1 VSRTILTES
10 NPPFTRWADLAI
22 GLPGRCRRTGR
33 QIRDRWNNYL
43 NPVLNQLPFS
53 REDDTQLWNGHET
66 FGNRWVDISVKTFHS
81 TRSENHVKNRW
92 YSVAFKK
99 FVAKEFGVNLNED
112 AKRAYLWQ
120 QKCVG
125 DGIDVVG
132 GQLILVESKAIK
144 TDARKEGGKK
154 RHSSTSVKGNDVDAT
169 TLKKRKTNSERWT
182 KKEEA
187 TVSRAI
193 MTESNPPFTRW
204 ADLAVRLPGRTS
216 KQIRDRW
223 TNYMDPALN
232 RLPFSQEDDMQ
243 LWNGH
248 KELGNRWVDIGVKI
262 FQSTRSEN
270 QIKNRW
276 YSVGFKKFVAKE
288 FGADAFENAKQR
300 MKSLVAWV
308 ATDSTRP
315 LSPS

>member
-1 VSRTILTES
+1 M
-10 NPPFTRWADLAI
+10 
-22 GLPGRCRRTGR
+22 
-33 QIRDRWNNYL
+33 
-43 NPVLNQLPFS
+43 
-53 REDDTQLWNGHET
+53 QLWNGHET

-120 QKCVG
+120 QNCV

-132 GQLILVESKAIK
+132 GQLVLVESKAIK
-144 TDARKEGGKK
+144 TDARNKGAKK
-154 RHSSTSVKGNDVDAT
+154 RHSSAAIEGNEKRHSSAAIEGNDVDAT
-169 TLKKRKTNSERWT
+169 PLKKRKTNSERWT

-187 TVSRAI
+187 TVSQAI

-232 RLPFSQEDDMQ
+232 RLPFSPEDDMQ

-248 KELGNRWVDIGVKI
+248 KELGNRWVDIGVKK

-300 MKSLVAWV
+300 MKSLGHGLIL
-308 ATDSTRP
+308 TQP
-315 LSPS
+315 GL